1 LALQGAVGIYTM
13 APLKSGCLVHFDTR
27 LAFSLLELM
36 LGASPSGESPTLERH
51 LTTIEMS
58 ILKTTMTMLAGELER
73 ALRPVAALQVSLAR
87 VENNFRMVSI
97 VEPEAEV
104 LVCRFALRLGGEEA
118 GCLRCIV
125 PYLSLEPLRD
135 KFRGLVRVAQATTRG
150 WARQFARELLTME
163 CAVAARSGLI
173 PMTIRRLLALRAG
186 EVIDLP
192 YNPDQPLTVLV
203 EDRPLFTAIAGER
216 DGRRAFHVTM
226 AQPDPTGPSSAHT
239 LDPAETAE
247 LLRGE
252 PDRSDN
258 GADGLVRDLEFLYDV
273 PLQVSVE
280 VGRARILLKDLLQM
294 GEGSVVELDKMAGE
308 PLDLYVN
315 SRLIAR
321 GEAVRVGDKFGI
333 RLTEVVSQSDRL
345 EKLG

>member
-1 LALQGAVGIYTM
+1 
-13 APLKSGCLVHFDTR
+13 
-27 LAFSLLELM
+27 
-36 LGASPSGESPTLERH
+36 
-51 LTTIEMS
+51 
-58 ILKTTMTMLAGELER
+58 
-73 ALRPVAALQVSLAR
+73 
-87 VENNFRMVSI
+87 
-97 VEPEAEV
+97 
-104 LVCRFALRLGGEEA
+104 
-118 GCLRCIV
+118 
-125 PYLSLEPLRD
+125 
-135 KFRGLVRVAQATTRG
+135 
-150 WARQFARELLTME
+150 
-163 CAVAARSGLI
+163 
-173 PMTIRRLLALRAG
+173 
-186 EVIDLP
+186 
-192 YNPDQPLTVLV
+192 
-203 EDRPLFTAIAGER
+203 
-216 DGRRAFHVTM
+216 M

-252 PDRSDN
+252 PDRSDT

>member
-1 LALQGAVGIYTM
+1 
-13 APLKSGCLVHFDTR
+13 
-27 LAFSLLELM
+27 
-36 LGASPSGESPTLERH
+36 
-51 LTTIEMS
+51 
-58 ILKTTMTMLAGELER
+58 
-73 ALRPVAALQVSLAR
+73 
-87 VENNFRMVSI
+87 
-97 VEPEAEV
+97 
-104 LVCRFALRLGGEEA
+104 
-118 GCLRCIV
+118 
-125 PYLSLEPLRD
+125 
-135 KFRGLVRVAQATTRG
+135 
-150 WARQFARELLTME
+150 
-163 CAVAARSGLI
+163 
-173 PMTIRRLLALRAG
+173 
-186 EVIDLP
+186 
-192 YNPDQPLTVLV
+192 
-203 EDRPLFTAIAGER
+203 
-216 DGRRAFHVTM
+216 M